1 MIGLVEMAGNK
12 PVCKREGRRIFRN
25 LPPSRIE
32 EKKKGG

>member
-1 MIGLVEMAGNK
+1 MIGLFEMAGKKSVFN
-12 PVCKREGRRIFRN
+12 REGRRIFRN